1 MEFFAPIFIIV
12 LIIIVFLAVFFS
24 FVPVTVIS
32 GVGACSTL

>member
-12 LIIIVFLAVFFS
+12 LIIVFLAVFFS